1 VTTKKPTRFPQRVLI
16 IDDHPL
22 FRKGVVDLLSLD
34 PSLQLVGEAASGEE
48 GVALTQQLRPD
59 LVLLDLNMR
68 GMDGIET
75 LRRLRE
81 GAGVQPRVLVL
92 TVSNAEQDVLRALRA
107 GVDGYL
113 LKDMEPEEILAHLR
127 EVIAGGVA
135 ISPELTGLLARA
147 LRDDSGP
154 VDPALAELTPRERE
168 ILDLLAAGRSNKL
181 IARELDLAVGTVK
194 VHVKNLLKKL
204 GLKNRV
210 EAAIWASKSR

>member
-1 VTTKKPTRFPQRVLI
+1 MTTKKPTRFPQRVLI

-107 GVDGYL
+107 GADGYL

>member
-1 VTTKKPTRFPQRVLI
+1 MTTKKPTRFPQRVLI